1 MNSKKKQDEEWGGTN
16 EIDKIQGEDFAKKET
31 NIEDKVPK
39 SGSNVA
45 NQAKKNPFIP
55 TIHSIKSENMYKTKK
70 CFRKREKQKKEKRK
84 AVGKDV
90 AYLKDYNDLLLE
102 NLSKELYST
111 KSPHLVISR
120 QWFIRIKNHSIMLKN
135 VRETLDGNNRLVY
148 YEIDIVGSNIKYVK
162 KQNESVLSPSTT
174 SRNTMF
180 IVVCLADLQH
190 IKKLQFHTQL
200 GHMIEK
206 YDVGVHRDRF
216 YVILS
221 II

>member
-120 QWFIRIKNHSIMLKN
+120 QWFFKIKNHSIMLQN
-135 VRETLDGNNRLVY
+135 ARESLDGPSRQVY
-148 YEIDIVGSNIKYVK
+148 YDIETIGSAIKYVK
-162 KQNESVLSPSTT
+162 KGNECVLNPSTT
-174 SRNTMF
+174 SRNTIF
-180 IVVCLADLQH
+180 IVVRLTDLRH
-190 IKKLQFHTQL
+190 ITKTPISYRVRSHDPE
-200 GHMIEK
+200 I
-206 YDVGVHRDRF
+206 
-216 YVILS
+216 
-221 II
+221 